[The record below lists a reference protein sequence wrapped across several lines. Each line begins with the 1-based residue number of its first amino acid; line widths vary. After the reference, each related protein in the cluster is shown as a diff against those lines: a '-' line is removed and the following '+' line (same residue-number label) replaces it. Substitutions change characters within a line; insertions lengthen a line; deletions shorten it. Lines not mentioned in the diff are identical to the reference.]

1 MKKVLFV
8 FLVISVFLGSISVS
22 AGILTRTKLRLLE
35 KGSDIYSI
43 LDQEYTDGEN
53 APVEFVKVKALSEL
67 AVDYLYSGTHETTF
81 GMLKEAEL
89 ICENMNNGYYK
100 AYGYAEIACAYAEF
114 KNMLGVREMAKAAAD
129 KGIAVVEKL
138 YNTNEKVRMY
148 NGYIRLLMNLRY
160 YKQVNELIVKA
171 IDELENVNDVYY
183 RSLCALD
190 LSAFVSI
197 MKDDKP
203 LVDVLFDEAYNNTVN
218 MDDSFLKSVILCE
231 IADYSFIRNTEKAEL
246 FLEEAV
252 NAASQTTDPYYC
264 GKAFSKIAKIMIVNG
279 KIEKVNEM
287 IANSL
292 NAVNN
297 IDNSYYRALGLA
309 DVAGIYYVI
318 NNKEKAYEL
327 LAVCENEIA
336 AIDDSMLK
344 VLVSNEIFWVY
355 YIFEDEDKAL
365 EINNNSFNFASTV
378 KTLSIVAD
386 NYAILRDF
394 DKADMVLAEI
404 K

>member
-43 LDQEYTDGEN
+43 LDQEYTDSEN
-53 APVEFVKVKALSEL
+53 APAEFVKVRALSEL

-81 GMLKEAEL
+81 AMLKDAEL
-89 ICENMNNGYYK
+89 ICENMNSGYYK

-138 YNTNEKVRMY
+138 YNKNEKVRMY
-148 NGYIRLLMNLRY
+148 NGYIRILMNLRY

-197 MKDDKP
+197 MKDNKP
-203 LVDVLFDEAYNNTVN
+203 LVDELFNEAYNTTQN
-218 MDDSFLKSVILCE
+218 MNDSFLRSIILCE

-246 FLEEAV
+246 FLEESI
-252 NAASQTTDPYYC
+252 NAAFDTTDSYYS

-279 KIEKVNEM
+279 KIEKVNEI
-287 IANSL
+287 IANSM
-292 NAVNN
+292 NAINGT
-297 IDNSYYRALGLA
+297 DHGYYRALGLA
-309 DVAGIYYVI
+309 DIAGIYYVTD
-318 NNKEKAYEL
+318 NKIKAYEL

-336 AIDDSMLK
+336 GIEDSTLK

-365 EINNNSFNFASTV
+365 EVNNNALNYADTLKSLTV
-378 KTLSIVAD
+378 VAD